1 MNKFNKT
8 KNKAFSYTYIDV
20 HVCKLHFPAAI
31 PICQCHLPFSI
42 PSLQPH
48 KNKNKAKQTHTNG
61 AKKENRFDD
70 ISIMENFAAVK
81 SMSLPAH
88 LMESSRQT
96 LQPTSSIS

>member
-1 MNKFNKT
+1 MVLYAKCIH
-8 KNKAFSYTYIDV
+8 AR
-20 HVCKLHFPAAI
+20 FPAR
-31 PICQCHLPFSI
+31 HY
-42 PSLQPH
+42 SLAQEE
-48 KNKNKAKQTHTNG
+48 KQGQTRG
-61 AKKENRFDD
+61 ENRFDD